1 MTENQEEENS
11 KKISED
17 SPETVEEIQSQEN
30 GVIEEVDELEEIDEL
45 EKMKSDLNEK
55 EDQYLRLQAEL
66 ANMRKRNQKEKED
79 TAKYRSQ
86 SLATELLPVI
96 DNLERALAIEVTDN
110 QGESLKK
117 GLEMVMESFK
127 VALKNEGIEVI
138 DPLNQ
143 LFDPNYHQAIQTT
156 SLEEGQ
162 EADTVVNVFQKGYS
176 LKDRVLRP
184 AMVIVAQ

>member
-1 MTENQEEENS
+1 MNENQEETN
-11 KKISED
+11 KNTSED
-17 SPETVEEIQSQEN
+17 SPETVEEIQSEESDI
-30 GVIEEVDELEEIDEL
+30 IEEIEEIDEL
-45 EKMKSDLNEK
+45 EKMKNDLDEK

-96 DNLERALAIEVTDN
+96 DNLERALAIEVTDA

-117 GLEMVMESFK
+117 GLEMVMESVK

-143 LFDPNYHQAIQTT
+143 PFDPNYHQAIQTAP
-156 SLEEGQ
+156 LEEGQ

>member
-1 MTENQEEENS
+1 MSKNKEEEN
-11 KKISED
+11 IRNTIED
-17 SPETVEEIQSQEN
+17 SVEETEEIHSEEDSI
-30 GVIEEVDELEEIDEL
+30 IEELDEL
-45 EKMKSDLNEK
+45 EKIKKDLDEK

-66 ANMRKRNQKEKED
+66 ANIRKRNQKEKED

-96 DNLERALAIEVTDN
+96 DNLERALAIEVTDD
-110 QGESLKK
+110 QGISLKK
-117 GLEMVMESFK
+117 GLEMVMDSFK
-127 VALKNEGIEVI
+127 VALENEGIQVI

-143 LFDPNYHQAIQTT
+143 PFDPNYHQAIQTAP
-156 SLEEGQ
+156 LEDGQ

>member
-1 MTENQEEENS
+1 MTENQEETNHT
-11 KKISED
+11 ISED
-17 SPETVEEIQSQEN
+17 SPETVEELQSQESE
-30 GVIEEVDELEEIDEL
+30 VIEEIDEL
-45 EKMKSDLNEK
+45 EKTKNELSEK

-66 ANMRKRNQKEKED
+66 ANIRKRNQKEKED

-96 DNLERALAIEVTDN
+96 DNLERALAIDVTDD

-143 LFDPNYHQAIQTT
+143 PFDPNYHQAIQTAP
-156 SLEEGQ
+156 LEEGQ
-162 EADTVVNVFQKGYS
+162 EVDTVVNVFQKGYS

>member
-1 MTENQEEENS
+1 MSKNKEEEEN
-11 KKISED
+11 IRNTIED
-17 SPETVEEIQSQEN
+17 SVEEM
-30 GVIEEVDELEEIDEL
+30 EEIHAEEDSIVEELDEL
-45 EKMKSDLNEK
+45 EKIKKDLDEK

-66 ANMRKRNQKEKED
+66 ANIRKRNQKEKED

-96 DNLERALAIEVTDN
+96 DNLERALAIEVTDD
-110 QGESLKK
+110 QGKSLKK
-117 GLEMVMESFK
+117 GLEMVMDSFK
-127 VALKNEGIEVI
+127 VALENEGIQVI

-143 LFDPNYHQAIQTT
+143 PFDPNYHQAIQTAP
-156 SLEEGQ
+156 LEDGQ